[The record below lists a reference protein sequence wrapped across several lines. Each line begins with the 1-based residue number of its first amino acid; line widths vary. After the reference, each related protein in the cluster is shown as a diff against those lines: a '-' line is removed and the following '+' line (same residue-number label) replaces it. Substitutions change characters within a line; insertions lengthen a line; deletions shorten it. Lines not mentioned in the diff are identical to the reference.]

1 MIEWRFYMNGYSY
14 AEKLFDNAKQFDDY
28 RAKVKT
34 LKMAYNAAITENNY
48 VLQSEIEDYAKKCG
62 IDLSQVSGYDF

>member
-1 MIEWRFYMNGYSY
+1 MNGYSY
-14 AEKLFDNAKQFDDY
+14 AAKLFDNAKHFDDY
-28 RAKVKT
+28 KAKVKT
-34 LKMAYNAAITENNY
+34 LKMAYNAAITENKY